1 MFSLDSVSLY
11 RHNGLIL
18 NNLIFPQTMSKQ
30 REGIYFKE
38 FFLLKSGINNKLIR
52 IFIIQ
57 MLFISVVT
65 AMGVYVAAIIVE
77 QVMVRAALEDEAA
90 HYWKALE
97 ADSSHP
103 TPNTDNLRGYKT
115 ALSELDS
122 LPDFLQSKQP
132 GYARVNTQDREPILY
147 IEDKGSERLFL
158 LFDEQSVRSLSFYF
172 GVVPLSLVLIIIYL
186 SAWFVY
192 RYSRKTLSPLMSL
205 AQTMRD
211 FDLSKHKLDS
221 LHLEDY
227 THTRVGDE
235 VRVLAESLKE
245 FTERLKRQL
254 QREREFTHDV
264 SHELR
269 TPLAVIRGSLEILE
283 KQKPVTP
290 IQQRAIKRMQT
301 TSSDMLSLIE
311 TLLVLARDSETS
323 EQPNERIEI
332 NQLLL
337 TLIQQTNRT
346 HNADQHVEIT
356 LKETAQ
362 LEVNASSQAV
372 SIVVGNLLQNACNY
386 TDRGEIVVE
395 VKAGSVSVSDTGS
408 GIAEDALE
416 RIQQPFQRSSDQV
429 DGYGLGLDIV
439 RRLCERFG
447 WELQIISRLN
457 QGTTVTVNF
466 IKVSN

>member
-1 MFSLDSVSLY
+1 
-11 RHNGLIL
+11 
-18 NNLIFPQTMSKQ
+18 MSKT
-30 REGIYFKE
+30 
-38 FFLLKSGINNKLIR
+38 GINNKLIR
-52 IFIIQ
+52 VFIIQ

-77 QVMVRAALEDEAA
+77 QVMVRTALEDEAS
-90 HYWKALE
+90 HYWKALD
-97 ADSSHP
+97 ANPNHP
-103 TPNTDNLRGYKT
+103 TPNTDNLRGYKA
-115 ALSELDS
+115 ALHNLDS
-122 LPDFLQSKQP
+122 LPTFLQSEQP
-132 GYARVNTQDREPILY
+132 SYTRVKIEGRNPILY
-147 IEDKGSERLFL
+147 VEDRGSERLYL

-172 GVVPLSLVLIIIYL
+172 GVVPLSLVLIVIYL

-227 THTRVGDE
+227 THNRVDDE

-245 FTERLKRQL
+245 FTQRLKKQL

-269 TPLAVIRGSLEILE
+269 TPLAVIRGSLEILD
-283 KQKPVTP
+283 KQDPITP

-301 TSSDMLSLIE
+301 TSRDMLSLIE
-311 TLLVLARDSETS
+311 TLLVLARDTETS
-323 EQPNERIEI
+323 EQPTEQFEI
-332 NQLLL
+332 NQLLPP
-337 TLIQQTNRT
+337 LIQQINRT

-356 LKETAQ
+356 LRENKQ
-362 LEVNASSQAV
+362 LTVNAPSQAV
-372 SIVVGNLLQNACNY
+372 SIVIGNLLQNACNY
-386 TDRGEIVVE
+386 TDRGAVIVEIN
-395 VKAGSVSVSDTGS
+395 ATSISVSDTGS

-416 RIQQPFQRSSDQV
+416 RIQQPFQRSNDQV
-429 DGYGLGLDIV
+429 EGYGLGLDIV

-447 WELQIISRLN
+447 WELTINSQVN
-457 QGTTVTVNF
+457 QGTEVTVNF
-466 IKVSN
+466 NPTPLTV